1 MVHFYQPI
9 KPNQMNNIVPCNFS
23 AVHPAAMA
31 AAQLILWNGL
41 TPSDMALAMKKWK
54 MIQKEIEE
62 GGEAAM

>member
-1 MVHFYQPI
+1 
-9 KPNQMNNIVPCNFS
+9 MNNIVPCNLT
-23 AVHPAAMA
+23 AAHPAAMA

-54 MIQKEIEE
+54 MIEKEIEE